1 MYQQKVWINFR
12 QTTPIQINIPI
23 PRCFWIQVVKVILH
37 MPKSEHNGGTIMYW
51 LKKKS
56 QPPKLE
62 ILDYG
67 FEYYEE
73 QADGNCLRQ
82 TTVSDQDPSIQMFPF
97 VEYKVTE
104 ATRTLS
110 MTSWSSPQYS

>member
-1 MYQQKVWINFR
+1 
-12 QTTPIQINIPI
+12 
-23 PRCFWIQVVKVILH
+23 
-37 MPKSEHNGGTIMYW
+37 MPKSEYNYVLVKEEVAATEI
-51 LKKKS
+51 
-56 QPPKLE
+56 E

-73 QADGNCLRQ
+73 QADGNCVRQ
-82 TTVSDQDPSIQMFPF
+82 TTLSDQDPSIQMFPF

-110 MTSWSSPQYS
+110 MTSWSSPQ